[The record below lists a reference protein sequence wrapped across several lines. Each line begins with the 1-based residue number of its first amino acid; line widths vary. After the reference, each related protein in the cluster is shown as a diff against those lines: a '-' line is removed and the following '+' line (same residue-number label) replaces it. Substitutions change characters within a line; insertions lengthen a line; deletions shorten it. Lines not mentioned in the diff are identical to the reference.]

1 MALNA
6 TTVPMGGGGP
16 KQEPIPV
23 DTYPARVVQVIDL
36 GLQPQEYMGQEKA
49 PRNEVNITYELLD
62 IFIKGEDGQED
73 LEKPRWVG
81 ESFVLNNL
89 KADKAKSTKRILAID
104 PTKVANG
111 DLTKMVG
118 MPCNVTIA
126 HNISKKNGNVY
137 ANVSMVSPAS
147 PRRQYPELKNN
158 PKVFELDNPNLEIFL
173 SLPEFLQDKIKSNLE
188 FPGSKL
194 DRMLN
199 GSGNTSTQAAPPEA
213 PRADMSSVDDMDTP
227 PF

>member
-62 IFIKGEDGQED
+62 IFIKDENGEDD

-104 PTKVANG
+104 PKGIANG

-126 HNISKKNGNVY
+126 HNVAKRNGNIY

-147 PRRQYPELKNN
+147 PRRSYPELKNN
-158 PKVFELDNPNLEIFL
+158 PKVFELDSPNMEIFL
-173 SLPEFLQDKIKSNLE
+173 SLPEFLQAKIKSNLE

-199 GSGNTSTQAAPPEA
+199 GGATTATKTAPPEA
-213 PRADMSSVDDMDTP
+213 TVEEMDEP

>member
-6 TTVPMGGGGP
+6 NTVPMGGGGP
-16 KQEPIPV
+16 KQEPVPV

-36 GLQPQEYMGQEKA
+36 GLQPQQYMGQEKT
-49 PRNEVNITYELLD
+49 PGHEVNITYELLD
-62 IFIKGEDGQED
+62 IFMKDEDGND
-73 LEKPRWVG
+73 NLEKPRWVG

-89 KADKAKSTKRILAID
+89 RADKAKSTKRIMAID
-104 PTKVANG
+104 PKGTANG

-126 HNISKKNGNVY
+126 HNIAKKNGNVY
-137 ANVSMVSPAS
+137 ANVSMVTPAS
-147 PRRQYPELKNN
+147 PRRSYPELKNN

-173 SLPEFLQDKIKSNLE
+173 ALPEFMQAKIKSNLE

-194 DRMLN
+194 DRLLN
-199 GSGNTSTQAAPPEA
+199 GSGATTQTAPPEA
-213 PRADMSSVDDMDTP
+213 PMADMNDMDDA

>member
-6 TTVPMGGGGP
+6 ANVPMGDGGGV

-23 DTYPARVVQVIDL
+23 DTYPARVVQVLDL
-36 GLQPQEYMGQEKA
+36 GLQPQEYLGQEKP

-62 IFIKGEDGQED
+62 IFIKDEAGKED

-89 KADKAKSTKRILAID
+89 KADKAKSTKRIMAID
-104 PTKVANG
+104 PKGSCNG

-126 HNISKKNGNVY
+126 HNIAKKNGNVY

-147 PRRQYPELKNN
+147 TRREYPELKNN
-158 PKVFELDNPNLEIFL
+158 PKIFDLSNPDKDIFL
-173 SLPEFLQDKIKSNLE
+173 SLPEFLQAKIKANLE

-194 DRMLN
+194 DRLLN
-199 GSGNTSTQAAPPEA
+199 GAGAPVQDKAPVEA
-213 PRADMSSVDDMDTP
+213 REEMNNMDDA

>member
-6 TTVPMGGGGP
+6 ATVPMGGGGP

-23 DTYPARVVQVIDL
+23 DTYPARLVQVIDL
-36 GLQPQEYMGQEKA
+36 GLQPQDYMGQEKA
-49 PRNEVNITYELLD
+49 PRNEVNLTYELLD
-62 IFIKGEDGQED
+62 IFIKDEDGNED
-73 LEKPRWVG
+73 PQKPRWVG

-89 KADKAKSTKRILAID
+89 KADKAKSTKRIMAID
-104 PTKVANG
+104 PKGECNG
-111 DLTKMVG
+111 DLIKMVG

-126 HNISKKNGNVY
+126 HNIAKKNGNIY

-147 PRRQYPELKNN
+147 PRRSYPELKNN
-158 PKVFELDNPNLEIFL
+158 PKIFDLSNPDKEIFL
-173 SLPEFLQDKIKSNLE
+173 ALPEFLQAKIKANLE

-194 DRMLN
+194 DRLLN
-199 GSGNTSTQAAPPEA
+199 GAGASAQAAPPEA
-213 PRADMSSVDDMDTP
+213 PRADMNDMDEA